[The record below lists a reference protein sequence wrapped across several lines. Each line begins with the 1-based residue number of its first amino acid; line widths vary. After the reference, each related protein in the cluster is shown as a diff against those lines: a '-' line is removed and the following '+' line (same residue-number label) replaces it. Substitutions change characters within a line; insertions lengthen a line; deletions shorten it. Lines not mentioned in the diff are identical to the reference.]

1 MTTQRNGGVG
11 VRFGRRRLFQL
22 GGVSTAAVLL
32 GTGAIT
38 TDRSYAAPTFG
49 TDPFSLGVASGDPL
63 PDSVVLWTRLAPDP
77 LAEDGHGGM
86 PSRPVR
92 VHWEVADDENFR
104 HVVRRGSVAATPELA
119 HSVHAEVHGLRPGR
133 EYFYR
138 FRAGREHSPVGRT
151 KTAPAF
157 GAPLSSLTFAFASCQ
172 AWHDGFYTG
181 YRHMAAEDLDL
192 IVHLGDYIYEYGI
205 PADGGNR
212 GIAVPDYFAEEAV
225 SLKRYRT
232 QYGLYKSDPDLQ
244 AAHAVAPWIVTL
256 DDHEVENGWAGDV
269 PEKDTPTPTQ
279 PEFLERRA
287 SAFRAYYEHL
297 PLRSTALPTGPD
309 MRLYRRFTYGD
320 LAEFSLL
327 DTRQYRDPILDDG
340 DDPARLD
347 PERTLTGDEQERWL
361 LDGMAASRA
370 RWNVLAQQVRVAQFD
385 HGSETDPD
393 LPHDGWEG
401 LGRDCWDAYAASRD
415 RIFGGIAE
423 RGVSNPVVLTGDWH
437 RNLVADIKADY
448 ADPDSATLASELV
461 GTSISSGG
469 DGQDIDNLGR
479 AGLIVNPHVKF
490 YNIQRGYVT
499 CRLDAEQW
507 ISDFKVLPQVTT
519 PDAPVSTRA
528 TYVMENGRPGAE
540 PA

>member
-1 MTTQRNGGVG
+1 
-11 VRFGRRRLFQL
+11 
-22 GGVSTAAVLL
+22 
-32 GTGAIT
+32 
-38 TDRSYAAPTFG
+38 
-49 TDPFSLGVASGDPL
+49 
-63 PDSVVLWTRLAPDP
+63 
-77 LAEDGHGGM
+77 
-86 PSRPVR
+86 
-92 VHWEVADDENFR
+92 
-104 HVVRRGSVAATPELA
+104 
-119 HSVHAEVHGLRPGR
+119 
-133 EYFYR
+133 
-138 FRAGREHSPVGRT
+138 
-151 KTAPAF
+151 
-157 GAPLSSLTFAFASCQ
+157 LTFAFASCQ

-212 GIAVPDYFAEEAV
+212 GIAVPDYFAAEAV

-415 RIFGGIAE
+415 RI
-423 RGVSNPVVLTGDWH
+423 
-437 RNLVADIKADY
+437 
-448 ADPDSATLASELV
+448 
-461 GTSISSGG
+461 
-469 DGQDIDNLGR
+469 
-479 AGLIVNPHVKF
+479 
-490 YNIQRGYVT
+490 
-499 CRLDAEQW
+499 
-507 ISDFKVLPQVTT
+507 
-519 PDAPVSTRA
+519 
-528 TYVMENGRPGAE
+528 
-540 PA
+540 